1 MVDFDRL
8 FRRHNELTRIVS
20 KLASIPAH
28 IYGHLSSAQGLLP
41 YGLSTPNF
49 SKACDRTSV
58 VFQWHNTQRLLKA
71 MRHYHSSPDS
81 CRNGLL
87 DNPGKCGLITNSSK
101 SSRSLL
107 GVLGIFARTTWTCRT
122 GWSQVPA
129 REDPR
134 VLSGRRLRREQPTGV
149 WLSATRKKR
158 LLDGVSTTKHASGCH
173 P

>member
-1 MVDFDRL
+1 M
-8 FRRHNELTRIVS
+8 VS

-41 YGLSTPNF
+41 YGLSTPKF

-129 REDPR
+129 REDQNSR
-134 VLSGRRLRREQPTGV
+134 RAYGYLRLARRGSWMGSAQRNMLRDATLSDESFPLASFQDLSFPVCMRRLPR
-149 WLSATRKKR
+149 
-158 LLDGVSTTKHASGCH
+158 DC
-173 P
+173 